1 MTNTFA
7 QDPPERVSADSV
19 LWRPTS
25 VGALQLP
32 HRLAMAPMTRDRS
45 APDGSPTD
53 LNAEYYRQR
62 ASTAMVI
69 TEGTQPSADGQGYLL
84 TPGIYTDEHVAGWTR
99 VADAVHQEG
108 GRLIVQLM
116 HVGRISHPDNT
127 PHHRNRSRRRRSP
140 RRPRCSPPGACN
152 PSRAPRAEHRGGGL
166 HRRGLPPRRG
176 LRDARRS
183 RRGRNPRGQRI
194 SHTPVLVHQRQP
206 AGRPLRRLGEQPDP
220 VCLRNRRSRRR

>member
-1 MTNTFA
+1 M
-7 QDPPERVSADSV
+7 
-19 LWRPTS
+19 
-25 VGALQLP
+25 GALQLP

-127 PHHRNRSRRRRSP
+127 PHHRQPVAPSP
-140 RRPRCSPPGACN
+140 IAPKTQMFTAEGMQPIPRPTR
-152 PSRAPRAEHRGGGL
+152 
-166 HRRGLPPRRG
+166 
-176 LRDARRS
+176 
-183 RRGRNPRGQRI
+183 
-194 SHTPVLVHQRQP
+194 
-206 AGRPLRRLGEQPDP
+206 
-220 VCLRNRRSRRR
+220 